1 MPKMSRKLSPKET
14 EEIEFAKMPKMSRKM
29 SPKETEEIEVTL
41 KWVEELN
48 KIGKRIEEIKATIKC
63 VEEGIPRGTQARS
76 ESVVETD
83 INLMNLK
90 REYNQLVRNYNRK
103 YQKHGGS
110 IKLKRLERIK
120 FGDEVGQIGS
130 WGKLDKGMHE
140 WVHYMFY
147 TLYLEELVYVNW
159 L

>member
-1 MPKMSRKLSPKET
+1 
-14 EEIEFAKMPKMSRKM
+14 M

-90 REYNQLVRNYNRK
+90 REYNQMVRNYNKK
-103 YQKHGGS
+103 YQKQGRFRV
-110 IKLKRLERIK
+110 KRLERIK
-120 FGDEVGQIGS
+120 FGDEQSKS
-130 WGKLDKGMHE
+130 WGELDKGMHE

-147 TLYLEELVYVNW
+147 TLYIEELVYVNW